1 MSKNNVYLN
10 GAIVPADE
18 AAVSVFDA
26 GFLHGSSVFTTLL
39 GHNGAAF
46 RLDRHLAR
54 LLATAERIGLSHG
67 ATAEGLTAA
76 VAELLR
82 ANELSEARI
91 RITLSP
97 GSVGREGPT
106 TTVVTAS
113 PLENPASWYEQ
124 GLGVIVSGVRQ
135 YEGDLTTGVKTGCY
149 LARVLGRQAAAAAGA
164 DEALWF
170 TTDGQLAEAC
180 FCNVFLVRGG
190 EVHTPPVDTPVLPG
204 IVREAVLE
212 LCEKLGIAAHADAP
226 LAGED
231 VGAAEEIFL
240 TSSCAGVRPVVRV
253 QRRAVGDE
261 KPGPIT
267 RKILAAYRELLDQE
281 CPAGGG

>member
-10 GAIVPADE
+10 GSIVPAEE

-26 GFLHGSSVFTTLL
+26 GFLHGASVFTTLL

-67 ATAEGLTAA
+67 ATAEELTAA
-76 VAELLR
+76 VAELLG

-97 GSVGREGPT
+97 GSVAREGPA

-113 PLENPASWYEQ
+113 PLENLAWWYER
-124 GLGVIVSGVRQ
+124 GVGVIVSGVRQ

-170 TTDGQLAEAC
+170 TTDGHLAEAC

-212 LCEKLGIAAHADAP
+212 LCEKLGIAAHADAL

-231 VGAAEEIFL
+231 VGAVEEMFL

-253 QRRAVGDE
+253 QRRPVGDE

-281 CPAGGG
+281 CPPGEQ

>member
-10 GAIVPADE
+10 GSIVAAE
-18 AAVSVFDA
+18 AAAVSVFDA
-26 GFLHGSSVFTTLL
+26 GFLHGASVFTTLL

-67 ATAEGLTAA
+67 ATAEELTAA
-76 VAELLR
+76 VAELLG

-97 GSVGREGPT
+97 GPVGRQGPA

-113 PLENPASWYEQ
+113 PLENPAWWYEK
-124 GLGVIVSGVRQ
+124 GLGVIISGVRQ

-170 TTDGQLAEAC
+170 NTYGNLAEAC

-190 EVHTPPVDTPVLPG
+190 QVDTPLIDTPVLPG

-212 LCEKLGIAAHADAP
+212 LCEKLEIPTHADAP
-226 LAGED
+226 LGGED
-231 VGAAEEIFL
+231 VGAAGEIFL
-240 TSSCAGVRPVVRV
+240 TSSCAGVRPVVRIGR
-253 QRRAVGDE
+253 QAVGDE
-261 KPGPIT
+261 KPGPVT

-281 CPAGGG
+281 CPAGGQ